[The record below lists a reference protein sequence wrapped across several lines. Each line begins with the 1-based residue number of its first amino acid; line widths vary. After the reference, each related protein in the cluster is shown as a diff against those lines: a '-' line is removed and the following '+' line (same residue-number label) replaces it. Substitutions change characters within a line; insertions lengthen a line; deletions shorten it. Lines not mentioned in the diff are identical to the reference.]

1 MKLLFYLPKCHL
13 SIYIIS
19 HLLYH
24 LPSLEIFVILPT
36 HPFLSIHEYWS
47 HLIKKF
53 QLEYIYQL
61 SKINLQHLH
70 LIPFDQILKKK
81 EIRNYVKEN
90 VDSIF
95 YILPSET
102 HLTKKDLQKEWKIL
116 FSFQKRIDS
125 LVCID
130 SIHLPYVSSFI
141 QKIKSKKN
149 HYVYY
154 HGLYLGENER
164 GISQDG
170 FLINHYFENLSKS
183 IQQKKWN
190 SHFEILYLDDL
201 HSLYE
206 YVYQQLKEPLPD
218 PSFQEFLFL
227 NTHNPNPI
235 PISYEVSE
243 EYSLPTYLEK
253 WIQQYHTNVYQL
265 HERNDLHKIGYSQN
279 ISFDHF
285 LQNHSKKEISSD
297 LMSTLTQGIVL
308 LSFLILLFICG
319 IFLYFKIENKHYL
332 FIFMIMLSLK
342 LPLLFQRFYQDILNT
357 IPHLSHFY
365 SGKLI
370 YEENEIQ
377 EMDQD
382 EILYLPITPTLWK
395 YEKQSYLQPEFPILN
410 FILQNSKEIEV
421 IQSVEKRLE
430 KEKKN
435 QKYIVPIF
443 TKSILFKKVPSHFQ
457 WIDFI
462 QQELRFFSQSKENKT
477 IFGKLI
483 PIEDTEELQFEI
495 ERLFQKYK

>member
-13 SIYIIS
+13 SIYTIS

-61 SKINLQHLH
+61 PKTNLQHLH
-70 LIPFDQILKKK
+70 LIPFDQILKMKS
-81 EIRNYVKEN
+81 YLQEN

-102 HLTKKDLQKEWKIL
+102 HLTKMNFQKEWKIL

-125 LVCID
+125 FVSID
-130 SIHLPYVSSFI
+130 SIHLSYVSSFI
-141 QKIKSKKN
+141 QKMKSKKN
-149 HYVYY
+149 RYIYY
-154 HGLYLGENER
+154 HGVYLGENER
-164 GISQDG
+164 GIPQDG
-170 FLINHYFENLSKS
+170 FMIQQYLKDLSIS
-183 IQQKKWN
+183 IQQQKWN

-206 YVYQQLKEPLPD
+206 YVYQQLKNPILN
-218 PSFQEFLFL
+218 STLQEFLFL

-235 PISYEVSE
+235 PISFQISE
-243 EYSLPTYLEK
+243 EYSLPSYVEK
-253 WIQQYHTNVYQL
+253 WIQQYHHNVYQL
-265 HERNDLHKIGYSQN
+265 HERQDLHKIGYSQK

-285 LQNHSKKEISSD
+285 LKNTSKKGISSN
-297 LMSTLTQGIVL
+297 LMSTVTQGILL
-308 LSFLILLFICG
+308 LSFVIILFICG

-357 IPHLSHFY
+357 IPHLCEYY
-365 SGKLI
+365 SGELI

-377 EMDQD
+377 QWNQD

-395 YEKQSYLQPEFPILN
+395 YDQQSYLQPEFPILN
-410 FILQNSKEIEV
+410 LILQNSKDISV
-421 IQSVEKRLE
+421 IKDMKERIE

-435 QKYIVPIF
+435 QIYIVPIF
-443 TKSILFKKVPSHFQ
+443 TKSFISNKSPSHFQ
-457 WIDFI
+457 YIDFI
-462 QQELRFFSQSKENKT
+462 QQELKFFSQSKENQT
-477 IFGKLI
+477 IFGRPI
-483 PIEDTEELQFEI
+483 PIDDIEELEFEI
-495 ERLFQKYK
+495 QRLFQKYL